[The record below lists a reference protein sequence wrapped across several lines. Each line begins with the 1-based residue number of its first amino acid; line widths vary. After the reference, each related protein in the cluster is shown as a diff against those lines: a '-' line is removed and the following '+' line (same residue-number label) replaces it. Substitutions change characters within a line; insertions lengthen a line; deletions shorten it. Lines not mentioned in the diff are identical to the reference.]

1 MSSYWRARSGKA
13 LGLARLLSSASYT
26 SAVTKGHRGSEFPG
40 FRTSVPICLQE
51 VRAPG
56 VSLLH

>member
-13 LGLARLLSSASYT
+13 LGLARLLSPASYT
-26 SAVTKGHRGSEFPG
+26 SAVAKGHRGSEFPG